1 MIDRYTKKAQQAL
14 SLAENTA
21 EELGHNY
28 IGTEHILVGLLE
40 EGTGVAA
47 RLLEAYGVRED
58 KVLDL
63 IRRLIAPSNSVSIQE
78 PQRYSPSAST
88 VLENS
93 FIEAKRFKSQLIG
106 TEHILIAML
115 KRIDCSATRLLT
127 TMEVNIRRLYVDL
140 LVSIGQDAG
149 SFKDEIPGNAKTARN
164 NRTRTFPNMEGI

>member
-1 MIDRYTKKAQQAL
+1 MLDRYTKKAQQAL
-14 SLAENTA
+14 SLAEDIA
-21 EELGHNY
+21 EELGHSY

-63 IRRLIAPSNSVSIQE
+63 IRRLIAPSNPVSLRE
-78 PQRYSPSAST
+78 PHHYSPSAAA

-93 FIEAKRFKSQLIG
+93 YVEARRFKSQLIG

-115 KRIDCSATRLLT
+115 KKVDCSATRLLT
-127 TMEVNIRRLYVDL
+127 TNAFLPVFHLHLIHLQSPGVHRHFYCHPCLRLPL
-140 LVSIGQDAG
+140 
-149 SFKDEIPGNAKTARN
+149 
-164 NRTRTFPNMEGI
+164 

>member
-1 MIDRYTKKAQQAL
+1 MLDRYTKKAQQAL

-40 EGTGVAA
+40 EGTGVAG

-63 IRRLIAPSNSVSIQE
+63 IRRLIAPSNTVSLQE
-78 PQRYSPSAST
+78 PQRYSPSAT
-88 VLENS
+88 AVLENS
-93 FIEAKRFKSQLIG
+93 YIEARRFKSQLIG

-115 KRIDCSATRLLT
+115 KKGRLFCYTSAHHYGSEYTQTICRSSCLHRAGCRILQR
-127 TMEVNIRRLYVDL
+127 
-140 LVSIGQDAG
+140 
-149 SFKDEIPGNAKTARN
+149 
-164 NRTRTFPNMEGI
+164 